1 MKSLL
6 VAIPLLAG
14 LSTAAINDLCQA
26 QGYQGTC
33 QTTTW
38 CGNRGG
44 SQPVVG
50 ACPNDPNNVKCCLF
64 PRCSSSRGYCMG
76 TASGLCSTSFV
87 SNDSP
92 CPRNSSPAT
101 SSLCCSEPQGHRLRS
116 SSLRPPRRL
125 DKANEAL
132 QAIGEKAAP
141 QPRTYPQSIPLS
153 IMKISATLALAASLM
168 LGQAAAA
175 PAAATTSVDVAPIP
189 AGSLLLVDES
199 GSAINATAYA
209 DDADAELAE
218 RAVPGGTQIF
228 SIGYAFCSYTTPGP
242 GGTPPTGGNRED
254 LFTWGRNPTELGC
267 VQHSNAN
274 VIPWGWRTKPF
285 THNKVCGRSVNF
297 YPNNGNL
304 DFYINGGNGQLLG
317 TCYPTSGKK
326 HNCVDFL
333 AGGTC
338 VVQTRYRCLSSGRD
352 PVICG

>member
-1 MKSLL
+1 
-6 VAIPLLAG
+6 
-14 LSTAAINDLCQA
+14 
-26 QGYQGTC
+26 
-33 QTTTW
+33 
-38 CGNRGG
+38 
-44 SQPVVG
+44 
-50 ACPNDPNNVKCCLF
+50 
-64 PRCSSSRGYCMG
+64 
-76 TASGLCSTSFV
+76 
-87 SNDSP
+87 
-92 CPRNSSPAT
+92 
-101 SSLCCSEPQGHRLRS
+101 
-116 SSLRPPRRL
+116 
-125 DKANEAL
+125 
-132 QAIGEKAAP
+132 
-141 QPRTYPQSIPLS
+141 
-153 IMKISATLALAASLM
+153 MKISATLALAASLM

-218 RAVPGGTQIF
+218 RAVPGGTHIF

-254 LFTWGRNPTELGC
+254 LFTWGRSPTELGC
-267 VQHSNAN
+267 VQHSDAN

-297 YPNNGNL
+297 YPKNGNL

-338 VVQTRYRCLSSGRD
+338 VVQTPTCACPRARTRSSAVSG
-352 PVICG
+352 V